1 MISAAA
7 GASLDRMFV
16 HSLESSF
23 CAPSG
28 ERPLVAP
35 AEQVRPEAGAQMV
48 VLMIAAHTFR
58 LVMALHFAPSAGA
71 PAFLAGLDEAAGAD
85 AAQALRDHMSERGNM
100 CCGMV
105 NRELGAF
112 FAHTGM
118 STPHIID
125 SRSAPFMAT
134 LPHEHASHWHVSLDG
149 QLQLQASLSLHTRA
163 PMDFEWHAQAQAEV
177 TGELEFF

>member
-16 HSLESSF
+16 HSLENSF
-23 CAPSG
+23 CTPSG

-35 AEQVRPEAGAQMV
+35 VARVGPEAGAQMV

-58 LVMALHFAPSAGA
+58 LVMALHFAPSADA
-71 PAFLAGLDEAAGAD
+71 SALLAASDEAAETGT
-85 AAQALRDHMSERGNM
+85 AQALRDHMSERGNM

-105 NRELGAF
+105 NRELGQF
-112 FAHTGM
+112 YAHTGM

-125 SRSAPFMAT
+125 SRSAPFMAA
-134 LPHEHASHWHVSLDG
+134 LPHEHAAHWHVSLDG
-149 QLQLQASLSLHTRA
+149 QLLLQASLCLHTRA
-163 PMDFEWHAQAQAEV
+163 PMDFEWHAQEQAEV